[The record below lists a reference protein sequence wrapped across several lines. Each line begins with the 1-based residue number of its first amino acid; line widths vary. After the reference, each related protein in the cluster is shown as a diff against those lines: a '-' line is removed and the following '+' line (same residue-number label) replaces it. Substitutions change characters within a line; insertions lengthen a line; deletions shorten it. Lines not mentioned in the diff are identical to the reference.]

1 MKSEYKKKDPRIDI
15 VKYVSKNTKVSR
27 IDIIND
33 MMDESIQD
41 INKVLNE
48 LVKDSSLAMDASDQ
62 SSDFDKFTIPSDIQ
76 KKSFNEL
83 F

>member
-15 VKYVSKNTKVSR
+15 VKYVSKNKNVLR

-41 INKVLNE
+41 INRVLNE
-48 LVKDSSLAMDASDQ
+48 LVEDSSLMMEASDQ
-62 SSDFDKFTIPSDIQ
+62 SADLDKFTIPSDIQ
-76 KKSFNEL
+76 KKSYNDL